1 MSISAV
7 SGGQPQPVALPAPVP
22 ASVPARDSSDA
33 NAVIA
38 AAEMARHLSAL
49 VNAAAGRLD
58 VRV

>member
-7 SGGQPQPVALPAPVP
+7 TGTQPQQVALPAPAP
-22 ASVPARDSSDA
+22 TRDNSDA

-38 AAEMARHLSAL
+38 AAEMARHLSAV